1 MKACFTFFLLIIPHV
16 LFATEGSLCRSIVD
30 ESLLFRSDRTSSFRV
45 ADLVFSDFNPD
56 DFFAVRKFIRQ
67 ARLKLGVDPDLS
79 SDRRALYSDLEF
91 ANLYFQDRSGSFGVL
106 RNQMGQVVG
115 TIGFTKVVGT
125 IGFTKGL
132 GRRGDSGEGRKRVC
146 ELKKVYLAEEL
157 RGRKIGEEIVLIMMR
172 RARAMGFQKMILQ
185 TNPKLESAVR
195 LYERIGF
202 ERYRTELDN
211 DMTAY
216 YSISLDQELQLFS
229 DRAPHNSFPTIQAK
243 QPN

>member
-1 MKACFTFFLLIIPHV
+1 MRVYFAFLLLIIPHV

-30 ESLLFRSDRTSSFRV
+30 ESLLFRSDHTSSFRV

-67 ARLKLGVDPDLS
+67 ARLKLGVNPDLS

-106 RNQMGQVVG
+106 RNQVGQVVG
-115 TIGFTKVVGT
+115 TIGFTKVVGS
-125 IGFTKGL
+125 
-132 GRRGDSGEGRKRVC
+132 RGDSGEGRKRVC

-185 TNPKLESAVR
+185 TNPKLKSAVR